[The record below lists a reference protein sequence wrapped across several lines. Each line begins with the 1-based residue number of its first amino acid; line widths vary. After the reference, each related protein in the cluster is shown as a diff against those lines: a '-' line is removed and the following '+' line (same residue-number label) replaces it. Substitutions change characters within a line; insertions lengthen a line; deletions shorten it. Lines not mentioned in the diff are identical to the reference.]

1 MWCNTSGIRETIRSS
16 KNKFYIGDP
25 CYALKEKLYEKWLD
39 WGRERE
45 EKEGRYC
52 NDGLFVS
59 GGKPIMA
66 VDSTAYGDGC
76 YAGLGYNV
84 ENQMFGV
91 DAGCLSAIPIE
102 FCDREKLKRD
112 DLGVIV
118 TVKPGTG
125 VNLITHS
132 AEDSKPGS
140 FLFSFTL
147 PDGKHAHIDVSTRMD
162 EDEGEDDFDPWADDE
177 NTDEDDE

>member
-25 CYALKEKLYEKWLD
+25 CYALKEKLYQKWLD

-59 GGKPIMA
+59 DGKPIMA

-84 ENQMFGV
+84 DGQLFGV
-91 DAGCLSAIPIE
+91 DAGCLSVIPLE
-102 FCDREKLKRD
+102 YCDAKKLKED
-112 DLGVIV
+112 PELLVV
-118 TVKPGTG
+118 EVKEGTD

-132 AEDSKPGS
+132 KDDSKPGS

-147 PDGKHAHIDVSTRMD
+147 PDGRPAHIDVSTRSEED
-162 EDEGEDDFDPWADDE
+162 EDEEEEEDFDPWADDE
-177 NTDEDDE
+177 E

>member
-25 CYALKEKLYEKWLD
+25 CYALKEKLYQKWLD

-66 VDSTAYGDGC
+66 VDSTAYGDGV

-84 ENQMFGV
+84 DNQLFGV
-91 DAGCLSAIPIE
+91 DAGCLSVIPLE
-102 FCDREKLKRD
+102 YCDAKKLKED
-112 DLGVIV
+112 PELLVV
-118 TVKPGTG
+118 EVKEGTG

-132 AEDSKPGS
+132 KEDSKPGS

-147 PDGKHAHIDVSTRMD
+147 PDGRPAHIDVSTRMEED
-162 EDEGEDDFDPWADDE
+162 EDENEEEEDFDPWADDE
-177 NTDEDDE
+177 E